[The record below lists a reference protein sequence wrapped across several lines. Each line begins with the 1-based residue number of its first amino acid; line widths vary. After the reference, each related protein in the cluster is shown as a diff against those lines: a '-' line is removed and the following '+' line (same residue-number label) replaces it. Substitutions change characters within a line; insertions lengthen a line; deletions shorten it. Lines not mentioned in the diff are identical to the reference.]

1 MASHPRRQ
9 YSQSPLWE
17 SHISQ

>member
-9 YSQSPLWE
+9 QST
-17 SHISQ
+17 